1 MKEFINRVIRNT
13 DVHKLEKLLV
23 ILIPVLTLVII
34 ASIIM
39 PTVALLR
46 SGSDTQE
53 VVYLPPEEPVRQS
66 AAPSPGADAMQQK
79 IYYDGEIYQ
88 YVFALSDAGT
98 LLSVSYTHLTLP
110 TILLV

>member
-46 SGSDTQE
+46 SGSDTQDCRRPFSGARSRYSMACSSIQSI
-53 VVYLPPEEPVRQS
+53 YL
-66 AAPSPGADAMQQK
+66 
-79 IYYDGEIYQ
+79 YYNGKNRLYNGRFRMI
-88 YVFALSDAGT
+88 T
-98 LLSVSYTHLTLP
+98 
-110 TILLV
+110 